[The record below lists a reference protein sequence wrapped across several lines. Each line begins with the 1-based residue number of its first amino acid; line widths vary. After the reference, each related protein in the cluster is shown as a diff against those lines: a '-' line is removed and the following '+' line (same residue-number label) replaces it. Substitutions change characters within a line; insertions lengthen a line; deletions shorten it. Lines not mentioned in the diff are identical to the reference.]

1 MGVKL
6 SIETEENFKS
16 AMLKMAGVLILAF
29 LCFVIA
35 ALLSLSLSLLVQH
48 GFNAKSFA
56 LLEAFYLR
64 IWENPLFLFSS
75 YGKWWELFLM
85 GLERKR
91 FILSLY
97 IPLAAPL
104 VSLIILGVA
113 YVKSSYSFVLWY
125 ILNHHFAKEKDV
137 EEMRLVDTGMMAI
150 GRFGSHILGI
160 QAPDSVLCFGE
171 AGSGKTSS
179 VAIPSIL
186 QSDRACVLAID
197 NDAVLAKYTS
207 GYRSMAGRVFY
218 FNWDMVDDPEK
229 GSYYPR
235 WNPLSISDLPPKG
248 EVRDSYLAFI
258 ASYLSSYEQSLDRD
272 NYWEWLTFKAI
283 NSFLSFM
290 VCKVSQAMANDYF
303 LNTIIEKGRLS
314 KDDKDILLSY
324 YVLMPQQYSAQAIAD
339 IDKEKL
345 TIDDYFPIGSWEGIP
360 PSWQGKD
367 LCLSMVSDWVIKNYL
382 TNKNSPDMKCDCK
395 EWLESLMVEAQLFN
409 YGSEVVS
416 GLQQLVYL
424 SAKQRDIVFPMLL
437 KPLMIFRNAVIRE
450 RTSGSDFKMAML
462 KGIRNPETRRMEPV
476 TVYSTANT
484 KSTKFVSRMF
494 IEIALRQT
502 PGTGKGRNGC
512 PLLVV
517 MDDVGQ
523 MLKIRSLV
531 ASLSKTKARNMSFL
545 LLCNSLYNFENVYGK
560 EMLEDLVAA
569 TNYKIVMAEN
579 NQKLSKQLNKLAV
592 FGTKSVQIPVHQQM
606 QLIKSNSFYANSV
619 YYHRLAQDLQASRNL
634 KIETKGYQVVLVEGY
649 YNRPILAKNVHY
661 LKDEEFKEKSLINA
675 CYFLDE
681 DLVMLRNPQDEAVPA
696 LDDVFHDVDT
706 GADDETELSQYMNIA
721 YDEAIDKV
729 QDAVDK
735 TTVLVEDIS
744 SKWKK
749 SERSHAGKDEKKTEF
764 SDDDGDWWLTEEA
777 FDEPSGGETSNPFE
791 KKS

>member
-6 SIETEENFKS
+6 SIETEESVKT
-16 AMLKMAGVLILAF
+16 AILKFVGVLILA
-29 LCFVIA
+29 LVCFVVA
-35 ALLSLSLSLLVQH
+35 ALLSLSLSLLVQQ
-48 GFNAKSFA
+48 GFNNKTFL
-56 LLEAFYLR
+56 LLETFYLR
-64 IWENPLFLFSS
+64 IWENPGFLFSS
-75 YGKWWELFLM
+75 YGKWWDIFWVA
-85 GLERKR
+85 LEKHR
-91 FILSLY
+91 FIPSLY
-97 IPLAAPL
+97 IPLLAPL
-104 VSLIILGVA
+104 VSLVILGVA
-113 YVKSSYSFVLWY
+113 YIKSSYSFVLWY

-137 EEMRLVDTGMMAI
+137 AEMDLLNTGMMAI

-160 QAPDSVLCFGE
+160 KAPDSVLCFGE

-186 QSDRACVLAID
+186 QSDKASVLAVD

-207 GYRSMAGRVFY
+207 GYRSLNGRVFY
-218 FNWDMVDDPEK
+218 FNWDMCDNPEK
-229 GSYYPR
+229 RNFYPR

-258 ASYLSSYEQSLDRD
+258 ASYLASYEQSLERD
-272 NYWEWLTFKAI
+272 NYWEWLTYRAI
-283 NSFLSFM
+283 NCFLQFM
-290 VCKVSQAMANDYF
+290 VCKTSQAMANDYF
-303 LNTIIEKGRLS
+303 LNMVVEKGRLS

-324 YVLMPQQYSAQAIAD
+324 YVLMPQQYSEKAIAD
-339 IDKEKL
+339 IAKEKL
-345 TIDDYFPIGSWEGIP
+345 TIDDYLPIGTWEGIP
-360 PSWQGKD
+360 SPWQGKD

-382 TNKNSPDMKCDCK
+382 TYKNAPNGKGDCR
-395 EWLESLMVEAQLFN
+395 EWLEGLMLEAKLFN
-409 YGSEVVS
+409 YGAEVVS

-450 RTSGSDFKMAML
+450 RTSGRDFNMSML
-462 KGIRNPETRRMEPV
+462 RGIRNPETKKTEPV

-494 IEIALRQT
+494 VEIALRQC
-502 PGTGKGRNGC
+502 PSVGKGKNGC

-523 MLKIRSLV
+523 MLKIRSLIS
-531 ASLSKTKARNMSFL
+531 SLSKTKSKNMSFL

-560 EMLEDLVAA
+560 EMLEDLVAS

-606 QLIKSNSFYANSV
+606 QLLKSNKVYTNSV
-619 YYHRLAQDLQASRNL
+619 YYHRLAQDLQSSRNL

-661 LKDEEFKEKSLINA
+661 LKDAEFREKSLINA
-675 CYFLDE
+675 NYFLDE
-681 DLVMLRNPQDEAVPA
+681 DLVMMRNPQDEVVPA
-696 LDDVFHDVDT
+696 LDDVFYDVNT

-729 QDAVDK
+729 QDATDK

-744 SKWKK
+744 NKWKK
-749 SERSHAGKDEKKTEF
+749 SGRNQVKNVSDGDF
-764 SDDDGDWWLTEEA
+764 NNSDDWWMSEEA
-777 FDEPSGGETSNPFE
+777 FDEPVATLDNPFE
-791 KKS
+791 KKN

>member
-6 SIETEENFKS
+6 SIETEESVQS
-16 AMLKMAGVLILAF
+16 AILKTAGVLILAF

-35 ALLSLSLSLLVQH
+35 ALLSLSLSLLMQQ
-48 GFNAKSFA
+48 GFTAKSFA
-56 LLEAFYLR
+56 LLENFYLR
-64 IWENPLFLFSS
+64 IWENPWFLFSS
-75 YGKWWELFLM
+75 YGKWWDIFLIS
-85 GLERKR
+85 LERKR
-91 FILSLY
+91 YIPSLY
-97 IPLAAPL
+97 VPLTAPL

-113 YVKSSYSFVLWY
+113 YIKSSYSFILWH

-137 EEMRLVDTGMMAI
+137 EEMMLVDTGMMAI
-150 GRFGSHILGI
+150 GRFGEHILGI
-160 QAPDSVLCFGE
+160 RGPDSVLCFGE

-186 QSDRACVLAID
+186 QSDKACVLAVD

-207 GYRSMAGRVFY
+207 GYRSMNGRIFY
-218 FNWDMVDDPEK
+218 FNWDMRDDPEK
-229 GSYYPR
+229 RSYYPR
-235 WNPLSISDLPPKG
+235 WNPLAIDHLPPKG
-248 EVRDSYLAFI
+248 DVRDSYLSFI
-258 ASYLSSYEQSLDRD
+258 ASYLASYEQSLDRD

-283 NSFLSFM
+283 GCFLQFM

-303 LNTIIEKGRLS
+303 LNAIVEKGRLS

-324 YVLMPQQYSAQAIAD
+324 YVLMPQQYSEKAIAHL
-339 IDKEKL
+339 DKEKL
-345 TIDDYFPIGSWEGIP
+345 TLEEYFPIGSWDGIP
-360 PSWQGKD
+360 SAWQGKD

-382 TNKNSPDMKCDCK
+382 TYKNAPETKGDCK
-395 EWLESLMVEAQLFN
+395 EWLESLIVEAKLFN
-409 YGSEVVS
+409 YSSEVMS

-450 RTSGSDFKMAML
+450 RTSGSDFNMSML
-462 KGIRNPETRRMEPV
+462 KGLRHPETRKLEPV
-476 TVYSTANT
+476 TIYSTANT
-484 KSTKFVSRMF
+484 KSTKFVSRLF
-494 IEIALRQT
+494 IEIALRQNSNH
-502 PGTGKGRNGC
+502 GKVKGGY

-523 MLKIRSLV
+523 MLKIRSLIS
-531 ASLSKTKARNMSFL
+531 SLSKTKARNMSFL
-545 LLCNSLYNFENVYGK
+545 ILCNSLYNFENVYGK

-592 FGTKSVQIPVHQQM
+592 FGTKSVQIPVHQKM
-606 QLIKSNSFYANSV
+606 QLIKSKKAYANSI
-619 YYHRLAQDLQASRNL
+619 YYHRLAQDLQSSRNL

-649 YNRPILAKNVHY
+649 YNRPVLAKNVHY

-675 CYFLDE
+675 NYFLDE
-681 DLVMLRNPQDEAVPA
+681 DLVILRNPQDEAVPA
-696 LDDVFHDVDT
+696 LDDVFHNVDT

-749 SERSHAGKDEKKTEF
+749 SDRSH
-764 SDDDGDWWLTEEA
+764 LTEETKTTEFADNSDDWWMTEDA
-777 FDEPSGGETSNPFE
+777 FDEPKDSGESNPFE
-791 KKS
+791 KKN